1 MNYASPEKLAQLAD
15 SHRRLQDL
23 LLHKVKVLKER
34 LDNFIVLDADGNP
47 VGEVRNLVLYKR
59 RLHLV
64 IVQPD
69 VHRSWR
75 FILLHNHLVKR
86 ISMRDRIILT
96 HVTHTDVNYL
106 PEQRPA
112 ARVSLSQSATAH
124 AGVAVPVRQLPALLM
139 PDPTQ
144 CLEAAE
150 RAGSLLETLAFQTQD
165 EVNSSPMTES
175 PAMPKVVADIVNA
188 DMVNASVE
196 VLPTAN
202 RVADSTPLTPSYP
215 AVATAKPVPVRVSER
230 LS

>member
-34 LDNFIVLDADGNP
+34 LDNFIVIDADGNP

-75 FILLHNHLVKR
+75 FMLLHNHLVKR
-86 ISMRDRIILT
+86 ISTRDRVILT

-106 PEQRPA
+106 PEQRPTP
-112 ARVSLSQSATAH
+112 ARVSLSQSANAH
-124 AGVAVPVRQLPALLM
+124 AAVAVPIRQLPASLM

-150 RAGSLLETLAFQTQD
+150 RVGELLETLTSQTQD
-165 EVNSSPMTES
+165 EVNTSPMTEY
-175 PAMPKVVADIVNA
+175 PAMPKVVADTVN
-188 DMVNASVE
+188 VSVE
-196 VLPTAN
+196 QLPNGN
-202 RVADSTPLTPSYP
+202 RVADSMPLTPSYP
-215 AVATAKPVPVRVSER
+215 VVATAKPVPVRVSER